1 MRNLLQYTLDLFGPA
16 PQQAQPSKPTTVKRQ
31 NGKKDKPAGPTTAAL
46 SAPEFVADMVALEQ
60 PVSGDVAMPHFSHPH
75 ATRQAQLG
83 NVLVAYA
90 FKRAKRRT
98 IGFVVGAQGLV
109 VSAPRWVPL
118 AGVDAAVRDKGG
130 WIVQKLGEAK
140 ERQARQQASRIVW
153 QNGAMLPY
161 LGQALVLVLAPAQ
174 RGALLVGGCL
184 QLGLPLDAP
193 ADKIRAAVHKW
204 LLAQARI
211 LFAERLN
218 HFAPQLDVQWLR
230 LALSSAATR
239 WGSASATGA
248 IRLNWRLLH
257 HRMEVLDYVVVHELS
272 HLRHMDHSARF
283 WSTVGSILPGYP
295 ALRAELRSLAI
306 PKWDD

>member
-1 MRNLLQYTLDLFGPA
+1 MNSKKKKAKA
-16 PQQAQPSKPTTVKRQ
+16 PTH
-31 NGKKDKPAGPTTAAL
+31 AAL
-46 SAPEFVADMVALEQ
+46 AAPELAAD
-60 PVSGDVAMPHFSHPH
+60 AMQLDSAATGQVLASPHFAHPL

-90 FKRAKRRT
+90 FKRAKRRS

-109 VSAPRWVPL
+109 VSAPRWLPL

-130 WIVQKLGEAK
+130 WIVQKLGEAQ
-140 ERQARQQASRIVW
+140 ERQAQQQATRISWV
-153 QNGAMLPY
+153 NGGTLPY
-161 LGQALVLVLAPAQ
+161 LAQPLVIDLVPTQ
-174 RGALLVGGCL
+174 RGALLNGAVL

-193 ADKIRAAVHKW
+193 PDKIRAAAHKW
-204 LLAQARI
+204 LLAQARV

-218 HFAPQLDVQWLR
+218 HFAPQLDVQWTR

-239 WGSASATGA
+239 WGSANVTGA

-257 HRMEVLDYVVVHELS
+257 HRMEVIDYVVVHELS

-283 WSTVGSILPGYP
+283 WDTVGSILPGYP
-295 ALRAELRSLAI
+295 ALRAELRSLTV
-306 PKWDD
+306 PKWEDC